1 MTHQDYKDSLTR
13 MGVSPNTLQALL
25 NAYEAGTHEA
35 INILKER
42 KKYLN
47 AKYINDSSIINYA
60 KRAEVT
66 YLLSVVERASQ
77 RHPDGTQGRSEIPPS
92 HHHASVDSN
101 RGFVDGGGI

>member
-1 MTHQDYKDSLTR
+1 MTQADYRESLTR

-25 NAYEAGTHEA
+25 NAYQAGTHEA
-35 INILKER
+35 IDILTKR

-47 AKYINDSSIINYA
+47 AKYMDDPNIVNYA
-60 KRAEVT
+60 KRAEVA

-77 RHPDGTQGRSEIPPS
+77 RHLDGSQGGSEVSPS

-101 RGFVDGGGI
+101 GGFVDGGGI